1 MALNRT
7 PASAWIAIQHTC
19 LQTQA
24 MTTMCRES
32 LQRAHV
38 RHLVQVCDTNV
49 AQLTQAVDA
58 AAADPAAAA
67 AGPIAAAAVAAAA
80 TVPLRALCGC
90 CTNPDVS
97 FISHHP
103 SKTHG
108 LSM

>member
-1 MALNRT
+1 
-7 PASAWIAIQHTC
+7 
-19 LQTQA
+19 
-24 MTTMCRES
+24 MCRES

-49 AQLTQAVDA
+49 AQLTQAVDAAA

-90 CTNPDVS
+90 CTNLDVS

-103 SKTHG
+103 SNTHG